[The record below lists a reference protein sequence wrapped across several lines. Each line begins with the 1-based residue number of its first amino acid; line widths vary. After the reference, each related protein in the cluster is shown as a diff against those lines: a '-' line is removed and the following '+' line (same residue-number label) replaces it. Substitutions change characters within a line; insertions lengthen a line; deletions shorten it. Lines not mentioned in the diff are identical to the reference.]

1 MNASQLDW
9 GIRDPDLSA
18 SALWGARC
26 IINVWS
32 ARELVRRPGERGVSE
47 EVEKRALDIL
57 WDRQRVQGDT
67 DELAQAFSTFLN
79 TADGPVDQLREAVAR
94 GEIRSG
100 DYEEDKVVV
109 VVFGGVQFH
118 CRPSGGYLHIT
129 ARRVTSEVAP

>member
-9 GIRDPDLSA
+9 GIRDGSLTA

-32 ARELVRRPGERGVSE
+32 AREVVRRPGERAVSE

-67 DELAQAFSTFLN
+67 DEFAQTLSTFLN
-79 TADGPVDQLREAVAR
+79 SEGGPVDLLRDAVAR
-94 GEIRSG
+94 GEIG
-100 DYEEDKVVV
+100 GAGHEEDKVHVV
-109 VVFGGVQFH
+109 ILGGVQFH
-118 CRPSGGYLHIT
+118 CRSSGGYLHVT
-129 ARRVTSEVAP
+129 ARRVTSEDAP